1 MPLFQFRSRRRSI
14 VTETAPDRRFRL
26 FGGRRHLAAMPYPL
40 PKDTS
45 EINRLDFQHYLLRT
59 GFRGNFAAP
68 LADPTSILDVGC
80 GSGRWAMELA
90 AYFPI
95 AQVVGVDLVP
105 PATDDTQTLGYGLE
119 KRPEN
124 YTFVAGNVLEGLP
137 FPDQSFDF
145 VHQRLLITA
154 IPRDRWPFLVH
165 ELTRLARV
173 GGWVELAECG
183 VPEDGGPGLTS
194 LWNSWI
200 ELCSRRGVDFTMGHR
215 IGELLQQG
223 GLTGVQQQ
231 RLYFPMGDYGGRIGR
246 MSATDCLAVASA
258 LRAPVIS
265 QGIQPEDQYDQLM
278 AVARD
283 EFGRTNRGGV
293 LPFYLAYGQR
303 TA

>member
-14 VTETAPDRRFRL
+14 VTDTAPDRRFRL

-119 KRPEN
+119 KRPK
-124 YTFVAGNVLEGLP
+124 TTPSSPATCSKVCRSRTKA
-137 FPDQSFDF
+137 S
-145 VHQRLLITA
+145 
-154 IPRDRWPFLVH
+154 
-165 ELTRLARV
+165 
-173 GGWVELAECG
+173 
-183 VPEDGGPGLTS
+183 TS
-194 LWNSWI
+194 CISG
-200 ELCSRRGVDFTMGHR
+200 CS
-215 IGELLQQG
+215 
-223 GLTGVQQQ
+223 
-231 RLYFPMGDYGGRIGR
+231 
-246 MSATDCLAVASA
+246 
-258 LRAPVIS
+258 
-265 QGIQPEDQYDQLM
+265 
-278 AVARD
+278 
-283 EFGRTNRGGV
+283 
-293 LPFYLAYGQR
+293 
-303 TA
+303 